1 MWGFEAVAEQELT
14 GSWSGK
20 APRGAGGGAG
30 VSCGVRLRIS
40 RQAERKRALGP
51 DQREKWMLATARDTQ
66 KELRGPKS

>member
-1 MWGFEAVAEQELT
+1 MWGGVLRLWQSSQEAGQERLL
-14 GSWSGK
+14 
-20 APRGAGGGAG
+20 GAG
-30 VSCGVRLRIS
+30 VSCGIRLRIS